1 MMHILAVAN
10 QKGGTAKTTTAAAV
24 GLLAARAGRHVHLID
39 MDPQAS
45 LTHAFG
51 RGDREGRLFMALAAG
66 TELPMETLSDGFT
79 LTPSDITLSRSET
92 EFMSRPG
99 REHCLKRSL
108 AATGLPSDALILI
121 DCPPSL
127 GVLAVNCLTA
137 ARQILLVVQPGGFEL
152 QALVH
157 FEQTI
162 SLLKEWVNPD
172 LSVAGAAL
180 TNCHSRRSITEQVAG
195 EVRRVYPLLGCV
207 RMDAQLLYAT
217 TAGNL
222 LALQKSKALA
232 DYEQVRINLEQRLAW
247 PNRPS
252 QGSQASLAG

>member
-1 MMHILAVAN
+1 MPIIAVAN

-24 GLLAARAGRHVHLID
+24 GLLLSRAGHHVHLVD

-51 RGDREGRLFMALAAG
+51 RREDRGRLFAALADAKR
-66 TELPMETLSDGFT
+66 LPVERLNQRLT
-79 LTPSDITLSRSET
+79 LTPSDITLSRGET
-92 EFMSRPG
+92 EFMSKPG
-99 REHCLKRSL
+99 REQCLRRAL
-108 AATGLPSDALILI
+108 AATELPANCIVLL

-137 ARQILLVVQPGGFEL
+137 ARQILLVIQPGGFEL

-157 FEQTI
+157 FEQTVG
-162 SLLKEWVNPD
+162 LLKEWVNPE
-172 LSVAGAAL
+172 LSVAGAVL
-180 TNCHSRRSITEQVAG
+180 TNCHSRRTITDQVAG
-195 EVRRVYPLLGCV
+195 EVRRVYSLLGCV

-217 TAGNL
+217 TAGNIIDL
-222 LALQKSKALA
+222 RKSKALS
-232 DYEQVRINLEQRLAW
+232 DYEGVRINLERRIVW

-252 QGSQASLAG
+252 PESQAFSAG

>member
-1 MMHILAVAN
+1 MPIIAVAN

-24 GLLAARAGRHVHLID
+24 GLLLARAGHEVHLID

-51 RGDREGRLFMALAAG
+51 RRENEGRLFVALAEA
-66 TELPMETLSDGFT
+66 TALPVERLGERLT
-79 LTPSDITLSRSET
+79 LTPSDITLSRGET
-92 EFMSRPG
+92 EFMSRPA
-99 REHCLKRSL
+99 REQCLRRSL
-108 AATGLPSDALILI
+108 AATALAENCVVLI

-137 ARQILLVVQPGGFEL
+137 AHQILLVIQPGGFEL

-157 FEQTI
+157 FEQTVT
-162 SLLKEWVNPD
+162 LLKEWVNPE
-172 LSVAGAAL
+172 LSVAGAVL
-180 TNCHSRRSITEQVAG
+180 TNCHSRRTITEQVAG

-217 TAGNL
+217 TAGNIVGL
-222 LALQKSKALA
+222 HKSKALA
-232 DYEQVRINLEQRLAW
+232 DYDGVRINLEQRISW

-252 QGSQASLAG
+252 VESQASWAG

>member
-1 MMHILAVAN
+1 MPIIAVAN

-24 GLLAARAGRHVHLID
+24 GLLMARAGHDVHLID

-51 RGDREGRLFMALAAG
+51 RREHEGRLFASLADATALPV
-66 TELPMETLSDGFT
+66 ERLDQRLT
-79 LTPSDITLSRSET
+79 LTPSDITLSRGET
-92 EFMSRPG
+92 EFMSRPA
-99 REHCLKRSL
+99 RELCLRRAL
-108 AATGLPSDALILI
+108 AATALAENCIVLI

-137 ARQILLVVQPGGFEL
+137 ARQILLVIQPGGFEL
-152 QALVH
+152 HALVH
-157 FEQTI
+157 FEQTVT
-162 SLLKEWVNPD
+162 LLKEWVNPE
-172 LSVAGAAL
+172 LSVAGAVL
-180 TNCHSRRSITEQVAG
+180 TNCHSRRTITEQVAG

-217 TAGNL
+217 TAGNIVGL
-222 LALQKSKALA
+222 HKSKALS
-232 DYEQVRINLEQRLAW
+232 DYDGVRINLEQRISW

-252 QGSQASLAG
+252 AESQASWVG

>member
-1 MMHILAVAN
+1 MRVIAVAN

-24 GLLAARAGRHVHLID
+24 GLLLARAGRRVHLVD

-51 RGDREGRLFMALAAG
+51 RRDTQGRLFAALADG
-66 TELPMETLSDGFT
+66 RDLPVERLSER
-79 LTPSDITLSRSET
+79 LTISPSDITLSRGET
-92 EFMSRPG
+92 EFISKPG
-99 REHCLKRSL
+99 REHCLRRAL
-108 AATGLPSDALILI
+108 AATPLSDDALVIV

-157 FEQTI
+157 FEQTVA
-162 SLLKEWVNPD
+162 LLKEWVNPD
-172 LSVAGAAL
+172 LSVAGAVL

-195 EVRRVYPLLGCV
+195 EVARVYPLLGAV

-217 TAGNL
+217 TAGNVL
-222 LALQKSKALA
+222 DLRKSKALG
-232 DYEQVRINLEQRLAW
+232 DYDGVRINLEKRLSW
-247 PNRPS
+247 PNRPLPES
-252 QGSQASLAG
+252 PASWAG

>member
-1 MMHILAVAN
+1 MHVIAVAN

-24 GLLAARAGRHVHLID
+24 GLLLARAGKCVHLVD

-51 RGDREGRLFMALAAG
+51 RHDSEGRLFDALADGHA
-66 TELPMETLSDGFT
+66 LPIEQLGEGLTI
-79 LTPSDITLSRSET
+79 TPSDITLSRGET
-92 EFMSRPG
+92 EFISKPG
-99 REHCLKRSL
+99 REHCLRRALS
-108 AATGLPSDALILI
+108 ATPLREEALVIV

-137 ARQILLVVQPGGFEL
+137 AQQILLVIQPGGFEL

-157 FEQTI
+157 FEQTVA
-162 SLLKEWVNPD
+162 LLKEWVNAE
-172 LSVAGAAL
+172 LAVVGAVL

-195 EVRRVYPLLGCV
+195 EVARVYPLLGSV

-222 LALQKSKALA
+222 LDLRRSNALD
-232 DYEQVRINLEQRLAW
+232 DYDGVRRNLEKRLSWANKPLPESRVSW
-247 PNRPS
+247 
-252 QGSQASLAG
+252 AG

>member
-1 MMHILAVAN
+1 MDILAVAN

-24 GLLAARAGRHVHLID
+24 GLLAARAGRHVHLVD

-45 LTHAFG
+45 LTHAYG
-51 RGDREGRLFMALAAG
+51 RRDRQGQLFAALAEG
-66 TELPMETLSDGFT
+66 KGLPIDSLTDRLT
-79 LTPSDITLSRSET
+79 ITPSDITLSRGET
-92 EFMSRPG
+92 EFISKPG
-99 REHCLKRSL
+99 REQCLKRSL
-108 AATGLPSDALILI
+108 AATVLPSDTLVLI

-157 FEQTI
+157 FEQTVA
-162 SLLKEWVNPD
+162 LLKEWVNPD

-180 TNCHSRRSITEQVAG
+180 TNCHSRRSITDQVAG

-232 DYEQVRINLEQRLAW
+232 DYEQVRIQLEQRLAW
-247 PNRPS
+247 PNNRS
-252 QGSQASLAG
+252 QESLASLAG